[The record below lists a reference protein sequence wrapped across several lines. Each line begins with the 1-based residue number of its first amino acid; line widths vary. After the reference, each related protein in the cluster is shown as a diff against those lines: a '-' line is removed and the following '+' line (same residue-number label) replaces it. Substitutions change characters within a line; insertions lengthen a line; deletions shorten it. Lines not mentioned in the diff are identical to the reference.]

1 MTSKRT
7 SPLFSEVEPPEEL
20 LKAVL
25 SRIALAR
32 PRRAPPPGGAPLG
45 SGLLISGTLVVS
57 SIGYAVDEFY
67 ASGFYEYLSLFFSD
81 RSIVFAHWKEISL
94 SLAEA
99 LPSIAIL
106 MCMAFSV
113 VFLWSLR
120 HAVRNARLSFRPI

>member
-7 SPLFSEVEPPEEL
+7 STLFSEVEPPEEL
-20 LKAVL
+20 FKAVL

-32 PRRAPPPGGAPLG
+32 RRAARLRLAALG

-57 SIGYAVDEFY
+57 SIGYAINEFY

-113 VFLWSLR
+113 VFIWSLR